1 MSPTVQKPVIVTDA
15 ATGTRHEDMFQIVL
29 HNDDHNT
36 AEHVVDCLQRIFNH
50 PESLA
55 IKIMLEAHSNGKS
68 IAEVE
73 SETPARLHCEQLQS
87 FGLTATLDKI

>member
-1 MSPTVQKPVIVTDA
+1 MYPDIHRPVVIAEVAAVTK
-15 ATGTRHEDMFQIVL
+15 HEDMFQVLL

-50 PESLA
+50 PEGLA
-55 IKIMLEAHSNGKS
+55 IKIMAEAHFKGKP

-73 SETPARLHCEQLQS
+73 SETLARLHCEQLQS